1 MECFS
6 ACGFALRQFVGLP
19 QAMDPWLD
27 DSATIFIHTETP
39 LQKDI
44 SLLPQFLCVLAF
56 NDFPLDVK

>member
-1 MECFS
+1 
-6 ACGFALRQFVGLP
+6 
-19 QAMDPWLD
+19 MDPWLD